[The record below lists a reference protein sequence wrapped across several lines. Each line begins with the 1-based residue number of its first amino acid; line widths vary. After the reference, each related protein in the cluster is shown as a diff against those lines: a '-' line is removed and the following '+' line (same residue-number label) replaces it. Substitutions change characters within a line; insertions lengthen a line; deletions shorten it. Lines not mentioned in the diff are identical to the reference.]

1 MRSRA
6 LSTLL
11 ASLPLVVAAAA
22 GTGAVD
28 ATAAGPPTTIAV
40 PGDQPTIQAAIAAAS
55 PGDTIAIAPGVYDET
70 LVIDKSL
77 SLVGSG
83 ASATFLYH
91 EVAAPLISITSSTV
105 EIRDLELNGG
115 TPWIGGDPGWFF
127 GSSARGIVS
136 EDSDLVLADLVINQ
150 FSNFAVTVNGG
161 SIDVADV
168 ALQAQDRY
176 RHQCDVGFQ
185 LNSCV
190 ASFDRLASESGWIDH
205 TINVND
211 PPAGYSQVTLT
222 NSTITS
228 SELSWGDGI
237 RAYSDVTL
245 HVADNTFNRQPGG
258 APATAP
264 NHTGVSING
273 FDVDATIAGNLF
285 SGVPYG
291 VVVHGSLPD
300 SNSVKIENCTF
311 ENVEKTGVL
320 VHSLRLH
327 ELGKLRRR
335 ALREHGRRSRHRQ
348 LVERS
353 RPGQRDLGCARRPGA
368 RAGHIELHP
377 GSRPARRSRL
387 ADRGGNRRVGLPD
400 GEPKD
405 GPPPFDPSRNP
416 VLTTAPIITDFGD
429 LRRRKDAYHTLR
441 RGHARGLC
449 GRCRVEPWG
458 DGGASWRIEFARST
472 TAMRRSAPGQGK
484 EQRFWT
490 NSRRRM

>member
-320 VHSLRLH
+320 VHSLDYD
-327 ELGKLRRR
+327 G
-335 ALREHGRRSRHRQ
+335 
-348 LVERS
+348 V
-353 RPGQRDLGCARRPGA
+353 DLGGGRLGSAGNNGFTSSGSYDVELFASTADVLAIGNSWSDPDPDSVIWDVLDDPALGQVISSSIPVPALPGEAALLIAAGIGALAYLTANRKMVRRPS
-368 RAGHIELHP
+368 I
-377 GSRPARRSRL
+377 
-387 ADRGGNRRVGLPD
+387 
-400 GEPKD
+400 
-405 GPPPFDPSRNP
+405 
-416 VLTTAPIITDFGD
+416 
-429 LRRRKDAYHTLR
+429 R
-441 RGHARGLC
+441 RGT
-449 GRCRVEPWG
+449 P
-458 DGGASWRIEFARST
+458 S
-472 TAMRRSAPGQGK
+472 
-484 EQRFWT
+484 
-490 NSRRRM
+490 